1 MSGVAHRL
9 SQGGFEGFGAFFEN
23 RSDLSVTYATTG
35 FFQCREAAINP
46 MAAK

>member
-23 RSDLSVTYATTG
+23 RSDLVG
-35 FFQCREAAINP
+35 DVCHDRFFSMSRGSNKPYGC
-46 MAAK
+46 